1 MQPKTIAIYM
11 PSAEHWI
18 APGIP
23 ARNLTEEEVEHFGIE
38 ALTNAQCYQLEEV
51 ESLEELDEG
60 PAEE

>member
-1 MQPKTIAIYM
+1 MIAIYM
-11 PSAEHWI
+11 PSPEHWA

-23 ARNLTEEEVEHFGIE
+23 ARNLTEEEVEQYGIE
-38 ALTNAQCYQLEEV
+38 ALTNAQCYELFEV